1 MENSIMSISKSLLK
15 VIKTTTIATS
25 ILASSAVVAEETYI
39 IATEGAYAPF
49 NYVNSDGTPDGYD
62 IAVAKAV
69 DEKLDDVKFEYQT
82 VEWSSIFAGLEA
94 DRYDLVVSNVAK
106 NPEREQKYLFSDVPY
121 AWDIGGVVFKKGR
134 KDIKG
139 LPDLKGKTVSV
150 AVGSSNA
157 HTVEQWNKDHGD
169 PIKVVYGEG
178 EISKAILD
186 VQEGRVDATLA
197 DPVVAY
203 NVIKTQGFD
212 VEYAVRSEAKP
223 LPVFWLLKKDEKGEK
238 LKAKVDKALKELLAD
253 GTLKKLSE
261 KYFGG
266 DYSTKEA
273 VLAKVGK

>member
-1 MENSIMSISKSLLK
+1 MSISKSLLNI
-15 VIKTTTIATS
+15 VKTTSIATS
-25 ILASSAVVAEETYI
+25 ILASTTALAEDTYI

-106 NPEREQKYLFSDVPY
+106 NPDREQKYLFSDVPY
-121 AWDIGGVVFKKGR
+121 AWDIGGVVYKKGR
-134 KDIKG
+134 TDIKG
-139 LPDLKGKTVSV
+139 LPDLKDKTVSV

-157 HTVEQWNKDHGD
+157 HTVEQWNKEHGD

-178 EISKAILD
+178 EVSKAILD

-212 VEYAVRSEAKP
+212 VEYAVRSEAEP
-223 LPVFWLLKKDEKGEK
+223 VPVFLLLKKNEKGKK
-238 LKAKVDKALKELLAD
+238 LKAKVDKALKELLED
-253 GTLKKLSE
+253 GTLKKISE